1 MIWLIVKIAIV
12 LIILLLIYGFASN
25 YFITTEKYC
34 ITVENTNEKELPIR
48 IVMLADLHG
57 SRFGKDNNHLIQ
69 MIHQQSPDLICVAG
83 DMTVKNGM
91 GIEECMAL
99 CYELMKIC
107 PVYYAPG
114 NHEIRMPQWETYGK
128 RLKQLGVNWLDNQQ
142 MSLMIRGKKL
152 HICGLDLPEDWYHK
166 FWKKCNFTVTDMRD
180 MIGNAPTDGYTVL
193 LAHNPEYFET
203 YAKWGADLVC
213 AGHVH
218 GGIARLPIL
227 GGVIDPSLRLFPKY
241 DAGRFEI
248 DSSVMILTRGLGTH
262 HIRLRFFNV
271 PEISVIDLHL

>member
-1 MIWLIVKIAIV
+1 MIFLIVKILIV
-12 LIILLLIYGFASN
+12 LIVLLLLYGYLSN
-25 YFITTEKYC
+25 YMLSTERYDISPYKS
-34 ITVENTNEKELPIR
+34 EEKKEPIR

-57 SRFGKDNNHLIQ
+57 TKFGKGNEKLIRKIKEQ
-69 MIHQQSPDLICVAG
+69 APDLVCMAG
-83 DMTVKNGM
+83 DMTVKNGK
-91 GIEECMAL
+91 GTEECLAL
-99 CYELMKIC
+99 CRELNKIC

-114 NHEIRMPQWETYGK
+114 NHEIRMPEWEQFGELVK
-128 RLKQLGVNWLDNQQ
+128 ESGVNWLDNQQ
-142 MSLMIRGKKL
+142 KQVLLRGKVL
-152 HICGLDLPEDWYHK
+152 NVCGLNLPEDGYHK
-166 FWKKCNFTVTDMRD
+166 CWIKRDVTAYEMETLLGTPNSDYN
-180 MIGNAPTDGYTVL
+180 IL